1 ETRRR
6 VEVAMERSW
15 SPDGVMR
22 QTAAIAGSADRT
34 EGLRKVKVPTLVIHG
49 LKDLLVVPSGGTA
62 TAAAV
67 PGCRLL
73 MFPDMGHNLPEPRQD
88 EMVAAIV
95 RNTLRASTGVSV

>member
-1 ETRRR
+1 
-6 VEVAMERSW
+6 
-15 SPDGVMR
+15 MR

-34 EGLRKVKVPTLVIHG
+34 DALASVVAPTLVIHG
-49 LKDLLVVPSGGTA
+49 IKDLLVAPSGGIA

-67 PGCRLL
+67 AGSRLL

-95 RNTLRASTGVSV
+95 ANTGRGAELNAE